1 MTKVL
6 FIGLGSIGQR
16 HLRNLRHLLGDSVEI
31 IAYRERR
38 TVPMLNDQQ
47 EVIENRSISAE
58 YQLREINT
66 LDEALLEKPD
76 IALIA
81 NPSSMH
87 VETAIKA
94 AEAGCHLFIEKPLGV
109 QHEGVVELIELV
121 EKRRL
126 VAFVAYQFRFHPG
139 LQKIFRWL
147 QEQRIGKLI
156 SAHIVN
162 GEYLPNFHPYEDYR
176 VSYAARKDLGGG
188 CILTQ
193 IHEFDYIYW
202 LFGIARRIFSIG
214 GQLSDLELDVEDAVT
229 ILMECR
235 FRRAV
240 LPVSL
245 CLNYVQSPPRR
256 TCTIIGTE
264 GRIEWDFLTGR
275 LELQSSESDSVELY
289 DFSYLNRNDLFLFE
303 LEHFLQCVSDKSDPL
318 VNLRSGYESLRMA
331 LAARASLESGKVQ
344 ILN

>member
-1 MTKVL
+1 

-16 HLRNLRHLLGDSVEI
+16 HLRNLRRLVGDTIEI

-38 TVPMLNDQQ
+38 TVPMLNDRQ
-47 EVIENRSISAE
+47 EVIENRSITTE
-58 YQLREINT
+58 YQVRGIDT
-66 LDEALLEKPD
+66 LEEALLEKPD
-76 IALIA
+76 IVLIA

-87 VETAIKA
+87 IEVAIKA
-94 AEAGCHLFIEKPLGV
+94 AKVGCHLFIEKPLGA
-109 QHEGVVELIELV
+109 QHEGISELIELV
-121 EKRRL
+121 ERKRL

-139 LQKIFRWL
+139 LQKIFCWL

-162 GEYLPNFHPYEDYR
+162 GEYLPTFHPYEDYR
-176 VSYAARKDLGGG
+176 ISYAARKNLGGG

-202 LFGIARRIFSIG
+202 LFGIARRIFSVG

-235 FRRAV
+235 YGRTT

-245 CLNYVQSPPRR
+245 CLNYVQSPPKR
-256 TCTIIGTE
+256 TCTIVGTK
-264 GRIEWDFLTGR
+264 GRIEWDFHTGR
-275 LELQSSESDSVELY
+275 LELHPTESEGTELY
-289 DFSYLNRNDLFLFE
+289 DFSYLERNDMFIAE
-303 LEHFLQCVSDKSDPL
+303 LKHFLQCVSDNSDPV

-331 LAARASLESGKVQ
+331 LAARTSLESGKVQ
-344 ILN
+344 ILK

>member
-1 MTKVL
+1 MKIL
-6 FIGLGSIGQR
+6 FVGLGSIGQR
-16 HLRNLRHLLGDSVEI
+16 HLRNLRRLLGDTAEI
-31 IAYRERR
+31 IAYRERY

-47 EVIENRSISAE
+47 EVIENRSIARE
-58 YQLREINT
+58 YQVREIGT
-66 LDEALLEKPD
+66 LEEALSEKPD

-87 VETAIKA
+87 IEVAIKA
-94 AEAGCHLFIEKPLGV
+94 AKAGCHLFIEKPLGA
-109 QHEGVVELIELV
+109 QHDGIGELIELV
-121 EKRRL
+121 ERRHL
-126 VAFVAYQFRFHPG
+126 VAFVAYQLRFHPG
-139 LQKIFRWL
+139 LQRIFRWL

-162 GEYLPNFHPYEDYR
+162 GEYLPNFHPYEDYKI
-176 VSYAARKDLGGG
+176 SYAARRDLGGG

-193 IHEFDYIYW
+193 THEFDYIYW
-202 LFGIARRIFSIG
+202 LFGIARRIVSIG

-235 FRRAV
+235 CGEAP

-256 TCTIIGTE
+256 TCTIVGTK
-264 GRIEWDFLTGR
+264 GKIELDFYAGR
-275 LELQSSESDSVELY
+275 LELQPFKSDEIELY
-289 DFSYLNRNDLFLFE
+289 DLSYLDRNDMFLAE
-303 LEHFLQCVSDKSDPL
+303 LEHFLQCVSSKSDPV

-331 LAARASLESGKVQ
+331 LAARASLESGKVE
-344 ILN
+344 ILK